1 MQVLVRMSKTIGFRA
16 SGLQLTP
23 RAVQVSCCEPQ
34 GLRCFCVGYAVS
46 VHAALVRGGGIWH
59 HKVLDPYT
67 YPRETPAS
75 RPFSANVHT
84 LVLRYLVA
92 GDSG

>member
-34 GLRCFCVGYAVS
+34 GLRCFVLGIGCRC
-46 VHAALVRGGGIWH
+46 ALRLSEEGESGTIRFWI
-59 HKVLDPYT
+59 

-75 RPFSANVHT
+75 RPFPQMCT
-84 LVLRYLVA
+84 PWC
-92 GDSG
+92 